1 MFIMFPLKDLVTQ
14 TLDLVQAQHSLVTNN
29 TQNACN
35 GPMKQNSKK
44 IKITFTAK

>member
-1 MFIMFPLKDLVTQ
+1 MFPLLVTP
-14 TLDLVQAQHSLVTNN
+14 TLDLVQAQHSVTNN